1 MFSNII
7 FCKHVCVHI
16 CLQASNN
23 LYYTINQT
31 FTKQQ
36 IKRFSNIHVLL
47 FFGFRFYK
55 LPNILIFKH
64 KRTEY
69 KKEKGQLSN
78 TIKKS
83 RADRSSRQK
92 TPTSLLH
99 SININKKHTSPKV
112 TSKDQIRKDKEI
124 ADN

>member
-31 FTKQQ
+31 FIKKQL
-36 IKRFSNIHVLL
+36 KRFSNIHVLM
-47 FFGFRFYK
+47 FFSFRFYK
-55 LPNILIFKH
+55 QSNVLTFKH

-69 KKEKGQLSN
+69 KKGKGTGKTNLIDKSKYRRKAHLY
-78 TIKKS
+78 TLESISIIK
-83 RADRSSRQK
+83 
-92 TPTSLLH
+92 P
-99 SININKKHTSPKV
+99 
-112 TSKDQIRKDKEI
+112 
-124 ADN
+124 

>member
-1 MFSNII
+1 MFVYIYV
-7 FCKHVCVHI
+7 CKHQITYIILLIKH
-16 CLQASNN
+16 LQKKTNKK
-23 LYYTINQT
+23 I
-31 FTKQQ
+31 FK
-36 IKRFSNIHVLL
+36 HVLL

-69 KKEKGQLSN
+69 KKEKGQLSH

-112 TSKDQIRKDKEI
+112 TYKDQIRKDKEI

>member
-1 MFSNII
+1 MFVYIYV
-7 FCKHVCVHI
+7 CKHQI
-16 CLQASNN
+16 TYIILFIKDLQK
-23 LYYTINQT
+23 
-31 FTKQQ
+31 KQ
-36 IKRFSNIHVLL
+36 IIWFSNIHVLL
-47 FFGFRFYK
+47 FFSFSVLQ

-69 KKEKGQLSN
+69 KKEKGQLNN

-99 SININKKHTSPKV
+99 SININKKHTSPKL
-112 TSKDQIRKDKEI
+112 TYKDQIRKDKEI